1 MESKNFKI
9 AFATDD
15 GTTISAHFGRA
26 NFYEVVDVQNGKV
39 IGREKREKSSHHH
52 QHNHHVHTNG
62 EDHQSHEERH
72 LQMTQSIQDCD
83 YVVARGMGYGM
94 YNHLN
99 ALGKMA
105 IITAISDIDSAA
117 IEIIDGSIQNHV
129 EKLH

>member
-9 AFATDD
+9 AFAADN

-39 IGREKREKSSHHH
+39 VGREKREKSSHHH

-62 EDHQSHEERH
+62 EDHQNHEERH
-72 LQMTQSIQDCD
+72 LQMTQSIQDCE
-83 YVVARGMGYGM
+83 YVLARGMGYGM
-94 YNHLN
+94 YNHLS
-99 ALGKMA
+99 ALGKTA
-105 IITAISDIDSAA
+105 IITAISDINSAA
-117 IEIIDGSIQNHV
+117 KEIIDGSIQNHT

>member
-9 AFATDD
+9 AFTTDD

-99 ALGKMA
+99 TLGKTA
-105 IITAISDIDSAA
+105 IITTISDIDSAA

>member
-1 MESKNFKI
+1 METKNFKI

-15 GTTISAHFGRA
+15 GATISAHFGRA

-39 IGREKREKSSHHH
+39 SGREKREKSSHHH
-52 QHNHHVHTNG
+52 QNNHHVHTNG
-62 EDHQSHEERH
+62 VDHQSHEERH

-99 ALGKMA
+99 SLGKTA

-117 IEIIDGSIQNHV
+117 IEIIDGSIQNHI

>member
-39 IGREKREKSSHHH
+39 VGRGKREKSSHHH

-99 ALGKMA
+99 ALGKTA
-105 IITAISDIDSAA
+105 IITTISDIDSAA

>member
-1 MESKNFKI
+1 METKDFKI

-72 LQMTQSIQDCD
+72 LQMTLSIQDCD

-99 ALGKMA
+99 ALGKAA

-117 IEIIDGSIQNHV
+117 IEIIDGSIQNHI

>member
-1 MESKNFKI
+1 METKDFKI

-99 ALGKMA
+99 TLGKAA

-117 IEIIDGSIQNHV
+117 IEIIDGSIQNHI

>member
-15 GTTISAHFGRA
+15 GTTISAHLGRA

-39 IGREKREKSSHHH
+39 VGRGKREKSSHHH
-52 QHNHHVHTNG
+52 QHSHHVHTNG

-72 LQMTQSIQDCD
+72 LQMTQSIQDCE

-99 ALGKMA
+99 ALGKTA

-117 IEIIDGSIQNHV
+117 IEIIDGSIQNHT

>member
-1 MESKNFKI
+1 METKNFKI

-15 GTTISAHFGRA
+15 GTTISSHFGRA

-39 IGREKREKSSHHH
+39 IGREKREKFSHHH

-83 YVVARGMGYGM
+83 YVVALGMGYGM

-99 ALGKMA
+99 ALGKTA

>member
-1 MESKNFKI
+1 METKNFKI

-39 IGREKREKSSHHH
+39 IKREKREKSSHHH
-52 QHNHHVHTNG
+52 QHNHNVHTNS

-99 ALGKMA
+99 ALGKTA

-117 IEIIDGSIQNHV
+117 IEIIDGSIQNHT